1 MPCRRTENRR
11 AGLGMQQ
18 LERKKVFPCHS
29 SLIDGRIAA
38 MTKFFLCK
46 GGKQMKNM
54 RNKLLKIFIVA
65 GLVCL
70 LADCAAVKPLPPEV
84 NLMGLEIRD
93 ITLSHVNL
101 LADLRIYNPNSV
113 GVTIEEMSYTLFLNN
128 VKASAGQTYKAVKIG
143 PQEYGNVALRLSSA
157 YWDIMRLAREF
168 RPGEDVP
175 FSLAGEVKIGG
186 LGILSK
192 RFSFK
197 KDGMLPLS
205 TLQQ

>member
-1 MPCRRTENRR
+1 
-11 AGLGMQQ
+11 
-18 LERKKVFPCHS
+18 
-29 SLIDGRIAA
+29 
-38 MTKFFLCK
+38 
-46 GGKQMKNM
+46 MKNEG
-54 RNKLLKIFIVA
+54 NKLLRVFIVA
-65 GLVCL
+65 GLGFL
-70 LADCAAVKPLPPEV
+70 FAGCAAVKPLPPEV
-84 NLMGLEIRD
+84 NLLGLEVQD

-128 VKASAGQTYKAVKIG
+128 IKASAGQTYEAVKIG

-157 YWDIMRLAREF
+157 YWDIMRLAREL

-192 RFSFK
+192 RFTFK
-197 KDGMLPLS
+197 RDGMLPLG
-205 TLQQ
+205 TLQP